1 MKTVVLLL
9 LALAIA
15 GRVSAQIP
23 VTDLANLASNQL
35 SQAENLAKW
44 VESIAQLKQQ
54 IDRKSVV

>member
-1 MKTVVLLL
+1 MKTVVFLL

-44 VESIAQLKQQ
+44 VRAL
-54 IDRKSVV
+54 RN